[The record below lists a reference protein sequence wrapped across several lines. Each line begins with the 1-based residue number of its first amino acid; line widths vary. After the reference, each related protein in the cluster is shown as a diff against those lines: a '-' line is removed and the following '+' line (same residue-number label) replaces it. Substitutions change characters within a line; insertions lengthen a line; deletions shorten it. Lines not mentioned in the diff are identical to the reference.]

1 MDKAA
6 RRWAEK
12 AIGKKRVWINLK
24 TMNERKKNWVRGLC
38 QRKKWKT
45 TWWEIYFFAG
55 VSEAEDTEHILV
67 HATRQYYNSLEFL
80 PCNLYN
86 ASVLALSSAGW
97 TGKENL
103 LSAVHQCCVDQNCWF
118 LWRNSVITQFT
129 LSLWVVPKNC
139 LLAS

>member
-12 AIGKKRVWINLK
+12 AIGKKES
-24 TMNERKKNWVRGLC
+24 MNEFKDDEWKKKKNWVRGLC

-67 HATRQYYNSLEFL
+67 HATRQ
-80 PCNLYN
+80 
-86 ASVLALSSAGW
+86 
-97 TGKENL
+97 
-103 LSAVHQCCVDQNCWF
+103 
-118 LWRNSVITQFT
+118 
-129 LSLWVVPKNC
+129 
-139 LLAS
+139 